1 MSPPLFPAESSLK
14 DGLFHEYK
22 KHGKVLGVKVFG
34 QGSDRYAVVTF
45 KKPEDAEKALQVSQD
60 KQFFGCRIEVKLHE
74 GLGKF
79 SRGRLLSHTGA
90 IIGGLFIFCLFSQK
104 LMMPNATVLSPKW
117 TSIIPNLRELSS
129 SVI

>member
-1 MSPPLFPAESSLK
+1 MSYYLRPLLMFPAESSLK

-79 SRGRLLSHTGA
+79 PRRRLLSFYLGA
-90 IIGGLFIFCLFSQK
+90 CARVCTRS
-104 LMMPNATVLSPKW
+104 
-117 TSIIPNLRELSS
+117 SIWF
-129 SVI
+129 

>member
-1 MSPPLFPAESSLK
+1 MYCLHAVLFQTVKGLHSFYSSVSESSLK

-34 QGSDRYAVVTF
+34 QGADRYAVVTF

-79 SRGRLLSHTGA
+79 DLERWR
-90 IIGGLFIFCLFSQK
+90 I
-104 LMMPNATVLSPKW
+104 
-117 TSIIPNLRELSS
+117 
-129 SVI
+129 VIMI